1 MALSQS
7 AKMLLILIGAT
18 KYVEGSTRLQKY
30 GLLVSKKIGQKE
42 EFFSD
47 WQPDKFGVFS
57 KSLAKT
63 VTMLANEG
71 LITADKVN
79 TYGKDTIRYRITDS
93 GRGQIQDIIREK
105 KDLVDE
111 ICGIPQYYF
120 GKSLKE
126 VLADVY
132 TLYPEYTTN
141 STIKHEVN
149 KNRIEQESLFEESE
163 FDIPFKPS
171 TRLTADITNLIT
183 RTPSE
188 HVFND
193 EDVREKLA
201 KQIGLKNIPSLD
213 SGAFDRLAG
222 MLRNKVQ
229 AEKIDSVDVIRNLFP
244 SASQIHTN
252 VWHES
257 RWFTAM
263 VSWYHTGYRKGDP

>member
-1 MALSQS
+1 MALSHS
-7 AKMLLILIGAT
+7 AKLLLILVGAT

-63 VTMLANEG
+63 VTMLADDG
-71 LITADKVN
+71 MITADKIN
-79 TYGKDTIRYRITDS
+79 IYGKNTTRYRITDK
-93 GRGQIQDIIREK
+93 GRGEIQNIIREQEN
-105 KDLVDE
+105 LVNE

-120 GKSLKE
+120 DKSLKE

-149 KNRIEQESLFEESE
+149 RNKIEQESLFEESE
-163 FDIPFKPS
+163 FDIPFGSS
-171 TRLTADITNLIT
+171 TRLSSDITNLIT
-183 RTPSE
+183 KTASE
-188 HVFND
+188 HIFND
-193 EDVREKLA
+193 EDIREKLA
-201 KQIGLKNIPSLD
+201 KQVGLTGIPNLD

-222 MLRNKVQ
+222 MLKKKIQ
-229 AEKIDSVDVIRNLFP
+229 AKNIDAVAIVR
-244 SASQIHTN
+244 T
-252 VWHES
+252 V
-257 RWFTAM
+257 RGT
-263 VSWYHTGYRKGDP
+263 